1 MIVTL
6 AACSRANE
14 LEEDLVPAPGPI
26 PIRVRNENFLDMNV
40 AVLSGGV
47 TRRLGQ
53 VSGNGSGD
61 FRINWSVANGTT
73 VALVATAIGSN
84 ARWTSP
90 GLSVRPGQMI
100 EVRIGSVIRQSSA
113 VVREAQ

>member
-1 MIVTL
+1 MRSRFSIRCGRLALAMIVTL

-53 VSGNGSGD
+53 VSGNG
-61 FRINWSVANGTT
+61 R
-73 VALVATAIGSN
+73 
-84 ARWTSP
+84 
-90 GLSVRPGQMI
+90 
-100 EVRIGSVIRQSSA
+100 
-113 VVREAQ
+113 